1 MAQNLSDFDIYAKY
15 DVPKIYLG
23 IALLVFLIIGGV
35 TGYIVYKN
43 PTASANTDELTQRL
57 AGDKER
63 LQNTLDGIDTE
74 IQNATVHTDL
84 TNLADEVEKLVTINT
99 ACQADLQTCNSD
111 LQKYENPEIT
121 CGKGTEKKEG
131 YCHKIGLEDTDFETR
146 GIGVLMGMLG
156 LGAIVYTKL

>member
-15 DVPKIYLG
+15 DVSKIYLG
-23 IALLVFLIIGGV
+23 IALLVFLIVGGV

-57 AGDKER
+57 ASDKER

-84 TNLADEVEKLVTINT
+84 TNLADEVDKLVTINA
-99 ACQADLQTCNSD
+99 ACQQDLTTCNSD

-146 GIGVLMGMLG
+146 GIGILMGMLG
-156 LGAIVYTKL
+156 LGAILYTKI

>member
-23 IALLVFLIIGGV
+23 IALLVFLIVGGV

-57 AGDKER
+57 ADDKER

-74 IQNATVHTDL
+74 IQNATVHADL

-99 ACQADLQTCNSD
+99 ACQEDLRTCNSD

-131 YCHKIGLEDTDFETR
+131 YCHHYARRTDK
-146 GIGVLMGMLG
+146 G
-156 LGAIVYTKL
+156 